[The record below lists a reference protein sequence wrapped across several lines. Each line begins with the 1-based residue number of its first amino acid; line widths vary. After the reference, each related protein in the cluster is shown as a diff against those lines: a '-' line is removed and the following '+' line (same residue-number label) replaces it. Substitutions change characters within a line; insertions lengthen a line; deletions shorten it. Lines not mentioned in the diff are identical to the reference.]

1 MPSLSLDALV
11 NRAALTVRQHA
22 SQRDQD
28 LLLAVLQYAPNDKGK
43 ANVANKILH
52 CGAAYKGPQKDNS
65 CHFAQ
70 LSDFFWQNIIVP
82 VRVTGGKTPQPRSRT
97 SYSGVASADAFRSP
111 AGTEAVNALNSVTD
125 AVCLTG
131 HALRRDRHRC
141 VISGKVDPEAIASGL
156 GVHIGTGFE
165 VSRVAH
171 IVPFSLRNSV
181 GYSSSSTSASAAHLP
196 SIWCALECFGGMSL
210 ANLMYAGINSLDNVI
225 TLSATLHRYF
235 TALQVA
241 LEPIPDVPNT
251 YRVLTWGKVAPRL
264 GLPKTVKLFT
274 QTDVLLPNPAYLAL
288 HAAVC
293 KLVWASARAEELTAV
308 LDDLEEVTLLAEDGS
323 SANLINIAIYRSL
336 AAEA

>member
-1 MPSLSLDALV
+1 MPSITLDTLV
-11 NRAALTVRQHA
+11 SRAALVVRQHA

-28 LLLAVLQYAPNDKGK
+28 LLLAVLQYAPNEKGK

-52 CGAAYKGPQKDNS
+52 CGDAFKGPQKEDS

-70 LSDFFWQNIIVP
+70 LADFFWRNIIVP
-82 VRVTGGKTPQPRSRT
+82 VRVSGGKTPQPQSRT
-97 SYSGVASADAFRSP
+97 SCSGSTSADAFRSP
-111 AGTEAVNALNSVTD
+111 AGTEAVNALNSVMD
-125 AVCLTG
+125 A
-131 HALRRDRHRC
+131 ALRRDKHRC
-141 VISGKVDPEAIASGL
+141 VISGKVDPETIASGL
-156 GVHIGTGFE
+156 GALTGTGFE

-171 IVPFSLRNSV
+171 IIPFSLRNSV
-181 GYSSSSTSASAAHLP
+181 GYSSSSASASASAAHLP
-196 SIWCALECFGGMSL
+196 SIWCALECFGGISL
-210 ANLMYAGINSLDNVI
+210 ANLMHAGINSLDNVI

-251 YRVLTWGKVAPRL
+251 YKVLTWGKVAPRL
-264 GLPKTVKLFT
+264 GLSKTVKLFT
-274 QTDVLLPNPAYLAL
+274 PTDVPLPNPAYLAL
-288 HAAVC
+288 HAAIC

>member
-11 NRAALTVRQHA
+11 NRAAHAVRQHA

-52 CGAAYKGPQKDNS
+52 CGAAYKGPQKENS
-65 CHFAQ
+65 SHFAQ
-70 LSDFFWQNIIVP
+70 LSDFFWRNIIVP
-82 VRVTGGKTPQPRSRT
+82 VRVSGGKTPQPRSRM
-97 SYSGVASADAFRSP
+97 SHSGITSADALRSP

-125 AVCLTG
+125 V
-131 HALRRDRHRC
+131 ALRRDRHRC
-141 VISGKVDPEAIASGL
+141 VISGKVDPEAIANGL
-156 GVHIGTGFE
+156 GVPIGTGFE

-171 IVPFSLRNSV
+171 IIPFSLRNSV
-181 GYSSSSTSASAAHLP
+181 GYTSTSASASAAHLP
-196 SIWCALECFGGMSL
+196 SIWCALECFGGTSL
-210 ANLMYAGINSLDNVI
+210 ASLMYAGINSLDNVI

-235 TALQVA
+235 TAFQIA
-241 LEPIPDVPNT
+241 LEPLPDVPNA
-251 YRVLTWGKVAPRL
+251 YKVLTWGKVAPRL
-264 GLPKTVKLFT
+264 GLPKTVKLSSP
-274 QTDVLLPNPAYLAL
+274 TDVPLPNPAYLAL
-288 HAAVC
+288 HAAIC